1 MSTMTAQRAIEDKQD
16 KPPRSTSGG
25 TAMSPYCCCESTVK
39 KSTSDTNAVPMRFA
53 RRCHEIAGWILP
65 TGGLVLLPKCP
76 ACLAAYVALIT
87 GVGISVSAA
96 MYLRM
101 LLLTLCIASIA
112 YFAAR

>member
-1 MSTMTAQRAIEDKQD
+1 
-16 KPPRSTSGG
+16 
-25 TAMSPYCCCESTVK
+25 MSPYCCCESTVK

-76 ACLAAYVALIT
+76 ACLAAYAALIT
-87 GVGISVSAA
+87 GVGISVSTA

-112 YFAAR
+112 YFAARRLLAVISTSRQP